1 MGSDDSDGDRLDRA
15 ARQLELARSAPHFG
29 VARAIFLGL
38 VAELAASGG
47 VPDLAE
53 CPDENALAAYVCAL
67 LSLEEIAQVERHL
80 GKCPDRPAAGWLG
93 AYSGDTC
100 DSEAEALCSLVER
113 AQRET
118 EDAGGE
124 APFHLIDQ
132 LADDATVL
140 AVYRK
145 QTPKLARAAFRG
157 FVEAAE
163 AIDELDFVAE
173 ADVLGTEL
181 DALRRPAVGGA

>member
-80 GKCPDRPAAGWLG
+80 GKCPDCLAVVAAAAKGIDL
-93 AYSGDTC
+93 AVAAVD
-100 DSEAEALCSLVER
+100 AA
-113 AQRET
+113 RET
-118 EDAGGE
+118 
-124 APFHLIDQ
+124 Q
-132 LADDATVL
+132 S
-140 AVYRK
+140 
-145 QTPKLARAAFRG
+145 
-157 FVEAAE
+157 
-163 AIDELDFVAE
+163 
-173 ADVLGTEL
+173 
-181 DALRRPAVGGA
+181 